1 MKLCYFDHNATT
13 PLAGEAS
20 AAWLEATE
28 QSWLNPSSPYRNAAA
43 VRVRYE
49 AARESFARQLF
60 VAPERIVFTSGA
72 TEANNDVF
80 RNWARQ
86 LSAHTLV
93 GVNPTEHPSVIEA
106 AKACL
111 GRRVEWLQI
120 KSDGRVDVD
129 SLGERVQ
136 SGQMAAVSV
145 MAANNDT
152 GVLQPWQE
160 IADICAEANVPYHCD
175 ASQWVGKM
183 PLAGLS
189 QCSYVTACAHKFG
202 GPKGVGFLLLPEDAG
217 DFSILLGGVQEKSHR
232 AGTEDVAGVLAM
244 LAALKVSKTQDPSGR
259 DDFIKHI
266 LAEIPGTNLVGH
278 EAPRLWNTV
287 SLLLPR
293 HTSMRWIRALE
304 KSGFLVSAGSACSTG
319 KASVSPCL
327 LAMGIDPVVA
337 GRALRIS
344 SGAETTA
351 KDWEALAKAMVI
363 AFSLLNAEA
372 RAEKSSVISFD

>member
-1 MKLCYFDHNATT
+1 MKLCYFDHNSTT
-13 PLAGEAS
+13 PLSGEAS
-20 AAWLEATE
+20 VAWLEATE

-49 AARESFARQLF
+49 AARESLATQLF

-72 TEANNDVF
+72 TEANNDVL

-106 AKACL
+106 AKAYL

-129 SLGERVQ
+129 SLRERVQ
-136 SGQMAAVSV
+136 SGQIAAVSV
-145 MAANNDT
+145 MAANNET

-160 IADICAEANVPYHCD
+160 IADICAEASIPYHCD

-202 GPKGVGFLLLPEDAG
+202 GPKGVGFLILPEELG

-244 LAALKVSKTQDPSGR
+244 LAALKVSKTQDSSGR
-259 DDFIKHI
+259 DYFIKRI
-266 LAEIPGTNLVGH
+266 LEEIPGTNLVGH

-293 HTSMRWIRALE
+293 HASMRWIRALE

-327 LAMGIDPVVA
+327 LAMGIDRVLA

-344 SGAETTA
+344 SGAETTEQ
-351 KDWEALAKAMVI
+351 DWQALANAMVI

-372 RAEKSSVISFD
+372 RAEKSSVIYFD